1 MGEDW
6 MEESMK
12 SKLELLE
19 ILSEADED
27 VKNNR
32 TKPVEDTFNDLR
44 NILKDNL

>member
-1 MGEDW
+1 MGKDW

-19 ILSEADED
+19 ILSEAEED

-32 TKPVEDTFNDLR
+32 TTPIEDTFNDLR
-44 NILKDNL
+44 KTLEDN